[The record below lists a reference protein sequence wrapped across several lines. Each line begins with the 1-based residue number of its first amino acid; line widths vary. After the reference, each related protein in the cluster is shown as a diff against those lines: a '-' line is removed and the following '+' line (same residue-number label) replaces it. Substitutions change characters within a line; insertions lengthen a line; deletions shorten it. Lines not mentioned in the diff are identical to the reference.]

1 MLCYQP
7 EFLRLV
13 PCYQHLSTMSK
24 GKVKSSQRSEMFF
37 REKNTNGNFHEE
49 IATPWLTQ
57 GQDVCT
63 WNLFV
68 VRSSLQFLAFELQC
82 HGVTWSR
89 RWWPEVMQLSRNDLR
104 RSLCACRA
112 TSCDTVKR
120 ALCAFVQHKGK
131 EIKRKSQKRTPKGF
145 SKAFELF
152 VVSENFE
159 TTRVREKNELSGER
173 QNHRVFFWDFD
184 PHSSHGLSASGHGE
198 FFSRRLQAEAAP
210 QRPQSARGFSPRV
223 QENPS
228 RLQVPKWQPKTS
240 KNTSKNTPKMHPN
253 LSHEFIPCLFCIF
266 LGFVLVLVFG
276 RILWKRSYF
285 ATEILGITHYTALQ
299 NSWTSFDFMLST
311 LEFEI
316 FRTSSLVS
324 LRFRFSTYGETCG
337 VTEGGGRTAA
347 HWIRLREEERRRR
360 RDPYEMNSENVV
372 QFKHLKQGIHFAHI
386 STFSYPYCLGLIG
399 CTFLGWLLVRVGR
412 RLDRTYL

>member
-1 MLCYQP
+1 M
-7 EFLRLV
+7 
-13 PCYQHLSTMSK
+13 
-24 GKVKSSQRSEMFF
+24 
-37 REKNTNGNFHEE
+37 
-49 IATPWLTQ
+49 
-57 GQDVCT
+57 
-63 WNLFV
+63 
-68 VRSSLQFLAFELQC
+68 
-82 HGVTWSR
+82 
-89 RWWPEVMQLSRNDLR
+89 
-104 RSLCACRA
+104 
-112 TSCDTVKR
+112 
-120 ALCAFVQHKGK
+120 
-131 EIKRKSQKRTPKGF
+131 
-145 SKAFELF
+145 
-152 VVSENFE
+152 VSENFE
-159 TTRVREKNELSGER
+159 TTRTNQRTLGRKKTI
-173 QNHRVFFWDFD
+173 VFFLRFWSLE
-184 PHSSHGLSASGHGE
+184 PRPLGLGSRRFLQASPGGRCASATAVCPGIFSCSAGKSFEASG
-198 FFSRRLQAEAAP
+198 AEVAP
-210 QRPQSARGFSPRV
+210 
-223 QENPS
+223 
-228 RLQVPKWQPKTS
+228 
-240 KNTSKNTPKMHPN
+240 KNIKKHIKNTPKLHPN

-324 LRFRFSTYGETCG
+324 LRFRFSIYGETCG

-360 RDPYEMNSENVV
+360 RDPYEMNSENIV